1 LNLIR
6 LIPAKG
12 WDDMTN
18 AELIAGYAGPV
29 MIAIAAAMLINR
41 AALVG
46 VIKEM
51 ADRPAL
57 IFLAGLLTLL
67 GGLAI
72 VRAHNVWSA
81 EWTVLVTVIGWLAII
96 GGIVRIVWPDSV
108 ASMANRMLSSENAIT
123 AWALVALLL
132 GAFLTAKGYALV

>member
-1 LNLIR
+1 
-6 LIPAKG
+6 
-12 WDDMTN
+12 MTN
-18 AELIAGYAGPV
+18 AELIAGYAGPIMMAV
-29 MIAIAAAMLINR
+29 AAAMLINR
-41 AALVG
+41 RTFVG
-46 VIKEM
+46 AITDM
-51 ADRPAL
+51 ANGPAF

-96 GGIVRIVWPDSV
+96 GGIVRIVWPDRI
-108 ASMANRMLSSENAIT
+108 ASLANRMLSSENAIT
-123 AWALVALLL
+123 VWALVALML